1 MLIVVVPSAVASP
14 VTVPLPEMFP
24 AVDFAF
30 PLTTAGLFTVTVPL
44 AHTSP
49 LISELFPVS
58 VAVPVG
64 T

>member
-1 MLIVVVPSAVASP
+1 MPIVVVPSAVASP

-24 AVDFAF
+24 ALDFAF
-30 PLTTAGLFTVTVPL
+30 PLTTDGVLTETVPL

-49 LISELFPVS
+49 LTSELFPR
-58 VAVPVG
+58 VADPNG